1 MAMSREAPSL
11 VKLCI
16 GTVIANLR
24 YVGDVSGVDLHLLKD
39 ILPHCTMDQLI
50 CIENSTQEVDLSPV
64 TNDLWK
70 SFYEQQ
76 FGEEN
81 MMLVVRRMKQKKVVF
96 KWKKLYE
103 AKIKEREVFRSKSV
117 ERLKQRYEEELAK
130 KQSKQIRF
138 CSKIPPSG
146 NKRSFSSVSS
156 SYKVSHIKGNLMK
169 KAKLEYLKSREAC
182 IHASTRKNFEH
193 RKSLPSHSLPN
204 SSKSINCLGKNSAS
218 TSKLSKSFTTR
229 G

>member
-11 VKLCI
+11 VKLCV

-50 CIENSTQEVDLSPV
+50 CIENSTQDVDLSPV

-70 SFYEQQ
+70 RFYEQQ

-81 MMLVVRRMKQKKVVF
+81 MMLVVKRMKQKRVVF

-103 AKIKEREVFRSKSV
+103 V
-117 ERLKQRYEEELAK
+117 ELLGYSLEE
-130 KQSKQIRF
+130 
-138 CSKIPPSG
+138 
-146 NKRSFSSVSS
+146 
-156 SYKVSHIKGNLMK
+156 KVTGGGSLSWAVLYGQHVEEKVRMTVEIFFGLFFVDKWIQEDL
-169 KAKLEYLKSREAC
+169 YL
-182 IHASTRKNFEH
+182 
-193 RKSLPSHSLPN
+193 
-204 SSKSINCLGKNSAS
+204 
-218 TSKLSKSFTTR
+218 
-229 G
+229 